1 MLRDKLF
8 VVVLFLAVICVLM
21 TAGMQEKLYGASGDS
36 VIVIFSGE
44 SGEAEVSGG
53 WADDGTIIRLES
65 VDDSVGIGTATPSE
79 KLEVNGTVKAISFIG
94 DGSGLTG
101 ISEGDPSYGSSASSP
116 VDAVYVDDDGDV
128 GIGTTEPNEKLDVRG
143 GIISKSA
150 NYTTSSVTADI
161 TFGTAIF
168 HAISRGTGGPHP
180 AVLSLERPDLG
191 HRWDTQ
197 LTNDPALQIL
207 YNDSEKMRITTDGNV
222 GIGTTSPEYA
232 LNINNGPFSG
242 STYKSLK
249 ISHTNDANYPR
260 YHLIDFDV
268 VPAGGG
274 DPYTAIRLMTGRHV
288 APPGQFRLYGSR
300 SDMTTLQSF
309 ITGSMGTNADDARL
323 NLLSEGGNV
332 GIGTSASA
340 SYRLYV
346 NGSAYSTGGWSS
358 SDINLKKNIQPLS
371 NVLPKLDNITGV
383 MFNWRIDEFPDK
395 GFDDRP
401 HIGLIAQEVE
411 KEFPELINYDNEGYK
426 ALSYDGFVVV
436 LLQAVKEQQKQ
447 IEAQQQQ
454 IDQLKALIKSVTQN
468 IK

>member
-8 VVVLFLAVICVLM
+8 VVVLFLAVICVLV
-21 TAGMQEKLYGASGDS
+21 TAGTQEKLYGASGDS

-116 VDAVYVDDDGDV
+116 VDAVYVDDDGD
-128 GIGTTEPNEKLDVRG
+128 
-143 GIISKSA
+143 
-150 NYTTSSVTADI
+150 
-161 TFGTAIF
+161 
-168 HAISRGTGGPHP
+168 
-180 AVLSLERPDLG
+180 
-191 HRWDTQ
+191 
-197 LTNDPALQIL
+197 
-207 YNDSEKMRITTDGNV
+207 V